1 MPFAF
6 YVCVIEKLYITDANK
21 KLGGE
26 AFRMKNIGIIKEN
39 FDLAHKLTRLLKT
52 KQLNVVELPLYNS
65 VQIESLVL
73 SAAKEIEMGGQQAVV
88 EFSRNTKADQIMI
101 IEEKAKHY
109 KTEVNYGGKLI
120 KISLPENEDTLDWI
134 LELSSQ
140 MLTSEKLVMANDIRS
155 RELLALAKKVAST
168 NVTVFINGP
177 TGTGKEVIS
186 NYIHNNSSRS
196 TSPFVAVNC
205 AAIPENMLEAILFGH
220 EKGSFTGASQANKGI
235 FRAADG
241 GTLLLDEISEM
252 PLSLQSKLLRVL
264 QERKVTPIGGSKDV
278 EVDVRVVATTNRD
291 MISEIKKGRFREDL
305 YYRLNVF
312 PLRTLALKDRP
323 DDILPISAAL
333 LKKHASKEESL
344 PLLTKKALNI
354 LREHSWPG
362 NVRELENVL
371 QRAMVICNENTITE
385 NDIMID
391 NSMLS
396 TEKSLADRIQSGNMV
411 ATA

>member
-1 MPFAF
+1 MIN
-6 YVCVIEKLYITDANK
+6 V
-21 KLGGE
+21 
-26 AFRMKNIGIIKEN
+26 GIIKEN
-39 FDLAHKLTRLLKT
+39 FDLAHKLTKLLSM
-52 KQLNVVELPLYNS
+52 KQMNVVELPLYNS
-65 VQIESLVL
+65 VQINCLVL
-73 SAAKEIEMGGQQAVV
+73 SAAKEIQMGGQQAVIG
-88 EFSRNTKADQIMI
+88 FSRNTKANQIMI
-101 IEEKAKHY
+101 IEEKAKAY
-109 KTEVNYGGKLI
+109 RTEVNFGGKLI
-120 KISLPENEDTLDWI
+120 KICIPENEDSHDWI
-134 LELSSQ
+134 LEITAQMLSSK
-140 MLTSEKLVMANDIRS
+140 ELVMANDKRS
-155 RELLALAKKVAST
+155 HELLALAKKVAAT

-196 TSPFVAVNC
+196 ELPFVAVNC

-264 QERKVTPIGGSKDV
+264 QERKVTPIGGLKDV

-291 MISEIKKGRFREDL
+291 MISEIKKGTFREDL

-312 PLRTLALKDRP
+312 PLRTLALKDRS

-333 LKKHASKEESL
+333 LKKHTNKDKSL
-344 PLLTKKALNI
+344 PLLTTKALEVLKN
-354 LREHSWPG
+354 HTWPG

-371 QRAMVICNENTITE
+371 QRAMVICNDAIITE

-391 NSMLS
+391 NSLI
-396 TEKSLADRIQSGNMV
+396 TAEKSLADRIQSGNMV